1 MKKRTRRGN
10 GSGSVYFERGK
21 WRGKYSIRGQ
31 KKRPTV
37 TFDSAKVTKRTEAD
51 AALRAIL
58 VDIERGVHI
67 EPSQILFRDF
77 APEWLEEHIV
87 REGLKRTTASSYRTI
102 LRRHL
107 LPRQGR
113 IKVAEITTGKVKA
126 FTSKQ
131 IERGLSARSV
141 NSHVQV
147 LGLILG
153 GAVDAGIID
162 RNPVTKSCR
171 VKQRNHVDLEIMLP
185 EQAQAVEKAY
195 AALILEATGD
205 RLDDLETSKL
215 HFEISY
221 GLGLRR
227 GEILGLRWRHVNLE
241 ADPPVLEVAET
252 YTAYRQDTPKSEASR
267 RKLRIPGKLVAG
279 LERHLRRS
287 HYGGADDLVVP
298 NPRSG
303 RPLDVHRHAEL
314 LGEACA
320 KAEVPVPARPYHDL
334 RHAFC
339 TLAALTATNPYSVQR
354 RAGHS
359 SMETT
364 KRYLHLA
371 GQLFEDDA
379 AALEEKLYGEAAA
392 SN

>member
-1 MKKRTRRGN
+1 MKRTRRGN
-10 GSGSVYFERGK
+10 GSGTTYIDRGK
-21 WRGKYSIRGQ
+21 WRGKYFVDGHR
-31 KKRPTV
+31 KTV
-37 TFDSAKVTKRTEAD
+37 TFGPEVDSKTKAD
-51 AALRAIL
+51 AALREIL
-58 VDIERGVHI
+58 VDIRRGVHK
-67 EPSQILFRDF
+67 EPSALTLSEFGSK
-77 APEWLEEHIV
+77 WLEEHIV
-87 REGLKRTTASSYRTI
+87 REGLKRTTASGYRTI
-102 LRRHL
+102 SRRHL
-107 LPRQGR
+107 WPRLGR
-113 IKVAEITTGKVKA
+113 IKVTETTTATVKSY
-126 FTSKQ
+126 TSKA

-162 RNPVTKSCR
+162 RNPVTRSCR

-227 GEILGLRWRHVNLE
+227 GEILGLRWRHVDLE
-241 ADPPVLEVAET
+241 VDPPVLEVAET

-279 LERHLRRS
+279 LKRHRRRS
-287 HYGGADDLVVP
+287 HYSGADDLVVP

-303 RPLDVHRHAEL
+303 NPLDVHRHAEL
-314 LGEACA
+314 LGEACKKA
-320 KAEVPVPARPYHDL
+320 KVPAPARCYHDL